1 MATPGA
7 MISSVVLIIVSLRV
21 SQLAFRLHG
30 CTVCKCVSFSVEKFN
45 IPQCHVDS
53 RVVEIYSFMAAAYVG
68 VAACQRNDTLL
79 EIKLHALSS
88 CFIFWHFFPRIFRVD
103 FVRMEFIILF
113 VKIGVFFV
121 LYTHSANLMFLK
133 MKIFALLEF
142 TNRVSSSLIHVWQQ
156 NVIFHVKFAKN

>member
-1 MATPGA
+1 MATHGA
-7 MISSVVLIIVSLRV
+7 IISSVVLIIVCLRV

-53 RVVEIYSFMAAAYVG
+53 RVVEIYSFWLLHMLESPPVNEMIL
-68 VAACQRNDTLL
+68 CWRLNCTLL
-79 EIKLHALSS
+79 VSYID
-88 CFIFWHFFPRIFRVD
+88 IFSRILRVD
-103 FVRMEFIILF
+103 FVMMEFIILF

-142 TNRVSSSLIHVWQQ
+142 TNRVSSSLIHV
-156 NVIFHVKFAKN
+156 